1 MSERK
6 RLKELYAFQILDT
19 PSEKKLDDIVEIASA
34 LCDTPIAVISFF
46 DKDRQWFK
54 AKKGV
59 LINEIASLNDICK
72 YSISNPSNVLVIE
85 DAILDIRFTQISSF
99 NLGKKEIRFL
109 ANVPLTTL
117 AGNVIGVLSVMDVK
131 PRQITAKKINALKL
145 LALEIGQYLQ
155 TKKVMHSQEVT
166 LKKGTMALERFS
178 NQSTSIFLQFEIDA
192 QGKLNFLFVSKG
204 INKMHPSLSDE
215 KILENP
221 EEIYKIIH
229 PDDLS
234 YLKQTILDSF
244 VNLRMWQSE
253 FRILLE
259 DGTVSWHEGMAKPV
273 KKKDGKV
280 MWYGTFQDI
289 SGKKEYINTLEQMSF
304 DISHVLRKPITTLMS
319 IISVIEIEKD
329 MDEQSLKMYAGYL
342 KSVGDELDKFTK
354 MLNDSYYNKWMGT
367 QE

>member
-1 MSERK
+1 MSEVK
-6 RLKELYAFQILDT
+6 RLEELYAHQILDT
-19 PSEKKLDDIVEIASA
+19 PSEKKLDDIVEIAA
-34 LCDTPIAVISFF
+34 TLCDTPIAAISFF

-59 LINEIASLNDICK
+59 FIDEIASLNDICL
-72 YSISNPSNVLVIE
+72 YAIANPSKVLVVE
-85 DAILDIRFTQISSF
+85 DAILDVRFTKVSSF
-99 NLGKKEIRFL
+99 DIGKKTIRFL
-109 ANVPLTTL
+109 VNVPLTTL
-117 AGNVIGVLSVMDVK
+117 EGHVLGVLSVMDLK
-131 PRQITAKKINALKL
+131 LGKITPRKINALKL
-145 LALEIGQYLQ
+145 LALEVVQYLQ
-155 TKKVMHSQEVT
+155 SKKAIYAQELT

-192 QGKLNFLFVSKG
+192 QGKLNFLFISKG
-204 INKMHPSLSDE
+204 INKIHPSLDDE

-221 EEIYKIIH
+221 EEIYTIIH

-234 YLKQTILDSF
+234 YLKQTILDSC

-253 FRILLE
+253 FRIVSE
-259 DGTVSWHEGMAKPV
+259 NGIVSWHEGMAKPV
-273 KKKDGKV
+273 KKEDGKV

-289 SGKKEYINTLEQMSF
+289 SSKKEYVKTLEQMSF

-342 KSVGDELDKFTK
+342 KSVGEELDKFTK
-354 MLNDSYYNKWMGT
+354 MLNDSYYDKWMGT